1 MEPGS
6 GADHRTIPEQ
16 ASDERPGESRA
27 TGMAKAMEKE
37 VSWTSE
43 AWRSSLWSRGR
54 TPERRHRISGAALA
68 PKGRAPEGQLAVTA
82 QRRSAMPDRLYSSPS
97 PST

>member
-37 VSWTSE
+37 VSWTS
-43 AWRSSLWSRGR
+43 RPG
-54 TPERRHRISGAALA
+54 
-68 PKGRAPEGQLAVTA
+68 GRACGAEAAHRNGGTVSPA
-82 QRRSAMPDRLYSSPS
+82 RL
-97 PST
+97 